1 MVMQP
6 VTLKPSVMADR
17 MVFKMA
23 WQIYPRKSIITGLW
37 LRDFENSELFM
48 NVFTHVLDKRE
59 YPYFRHFIG
68 NIRLTTVAEHS
79 LWENGDEA
87 ARLSYCQE
95 VEKQF
100 GGKIRADWSKMEVL
114 VDDLKKLY
122 AESFPYTHKGI
133 VGYHYSLDEQLK
145 ILAVLNKKYLDK
157 KIF

>member
-1 MVMQP
+1 
-6 VTLKPSVMADR
+6 MADR

-59 YPYFRHFIG
+59 YQYFRHFIG
-68 NIRLTTVAEHS
+68 NIRLTTP
-79 LWENGDEA
+79 LENAAWTSGDEKD
-87 ARLSYCQE
+87 RISYCQE
-95 VEKQF
+95 VENQF
-100 GGKIRADWSKMEVL
+100 GGKIRADWSKIEGL

-145 ILAVLNKKYLDK
+145 ILAVLNKKYLDRK
-157 KIF
+157 GK